1 MLMHYYKPVHN
12 TNLLIGVDYMV
23 TNWLFIEQIFIQTPQ
38 KSVLTNLEPE
48 PLGYCECYALHL
60 NSH

>member
-48 PLGYCECYALHL
+48 PLGYCVMHC
-60 NSH
+60 S